1 MEQHSTTR
9 NTKTTDKP
17 SKKFQNKL
25 LERAFNVLET
35 FSLDRKEQTLSE
47 LSREVGLAK
56 STCHRLVATLMEFG
70 YLTYDETSKFY
81 SLGSK
86 LFELGSVVYDSISLR
101 KIASDFL
108 NDLLLKVGSK
118 AIALAVLDNDEI
130 VYVDRKEDIRN
141 PIKFSTTEVGRRKPP
156 YFGMFGLLLMAYL
169 DDDEVERLLKKY
181 PLTAV
186 TGKSITDPV
195 KFKRELKKVRERGYS
210 FDDEGAFEN
219 LSGVAAPIRDGSRS
233 VIGGVGCSFISAS
246 VNDET
251 RKAVIEAV
259 RETAQ
264 AISARLSNMVLP
276 KTVCGRR

>member
-1 MEQHSTTR
+1 MEQRSTTR
-9 NTKTTDKP
+9 NTQETDKP

-25 LERAFNVLET
+25 LERAFNILDA
-35 FSLDRKEQTLSE
+35 FSLDKKEQTLSE

-56 STCHRLVATLMEFG
+56 STCHRLVSTLMEFG

-81 SLGSK
+81 SLGPK

-130 VYVDRKEDIRN
+130 VYVDRKEDIHN
-141 PIKFSTTEVGRRKPP
+141 PIKFSTTELGRRRPP

-186 TGKSITDPV
+186 TDKSIMDPV
-195 KFKRELKKVRERGYS
+195 RFKRELKKVREQGYA

-219 LSGVAAPIRDGSRS
+219 LSGVAAPIRDGSGS

-251 RKAVIEAV
+251 RMAVIEAV

-264 AISARLSNMVLP
+264 RISERLSNMVLP